1 MENVLFEETQRL
13 SPLIILAIVAAVLV
27 VFGLVYWRTG
37 GALSRPVW
45 MLLGGTAVFLAAL
58 VAMSRMQ
65 TEVTADSVDIS
76 MFYLISESIPHA
88 QITEHQVLEY
98 RPLREFGGWGL
109 RYGSSGRAYSMS
121 GSEGVRLV
129 LDDGSQITLGSQ
141 NAEALASAIETGKA
155 SP

>member
-76 MFYLISESIPHA
+76 MFYLISESIPHG
-88 QITEHQVLEY
+88 QIAEHQVLEY

-109 RYGSSGRAYSMS
+109 RYGPSGRAYSMS

-141 NAEALASAIETGKA
+141 NAEALAGAIETGKA

>member
-37 GALSRPVW
+37 GALSRPIW

-76 MFYLISESIPHA
+76 MFYLISESIPHG
-88 QITEHQVLEY
+88 QIAEHQVLEY

-109 RYGSSGRAYSMS
+109 RYGPSGRAYSMS

-129 LDDGSQITLGSQ
+129 LDDGSQVTLGSQ
-141 NAEALASAIETGKA
+141 NAEALASASETGKA

>member
-13 SPLIILAIVAAVLV
+13 SPLIILAIVVAVLV

-76 MFYLISESIPHA
+76 MFYLISESIPHG
-88 QITEHQVLEY
+88 QIAEHQVLEY

-109 RYGSSGRAYSMS
+109 RYGPSGRAYSMS

>member
-27 VFGLVYWRTG
+27 GFGLVYWRTG
-37 GALSRPVW
+37 GALSRPIW

-76 MFYLISESIPHA
+76 MFYLISESIPHG
-88 QITEHQVLEY
+88 QIAEHQVLEY

-109 RYGSSGRAYSMS
+109 RYGPSGRAYSMS

-129 LDDGSQITLGSQ
+129 LDDGSQVTLGSQ

>member
-76 MFYLISESIPHA
+76 MFYLISESIPHG
-88 QITEHQVLEY
+88 QIAEHQVLEY